1 MDSPAKKFTNLPL
14 VYRAA
19 VIIPAYNAEATLA
32 GCLASLTTQALPA
45 GLKLEI
51 IVVDDGSTDRTCQIA
66 KDYSGQGVKLVRIP
80 HRGAAAARNRGV
92 SAVSTNCE
100 FILFTDADC
109 EPAPDWAG
117 RLVEAL
123 TLATEGTIG
132 VKGVYRTR
140 QSSVVALFVQSE
152 LEERY
157 ARFRS
162 GRAKPGFCDTYS
174 AAFYYKVLK
183 HYPFDEGLPGAVVE
197 DAELG
202 WRLGQAGYKFGF
214 APEAVVYHRHV
225 AGLKKYFLRK
235 FQIARYRVL
244 LYHHY
249 PDRLVADPHTSKAA
263 KLQMVLLCLGVLLSS
278 LGLLGS
284 FIKLGAKA
292 SRLALGGGAGILLVL
307 ELSFWSFLRRAK
319 LPWDW
324 SLLLLNTRTTA
335 FCAGA
340 LYGIGQLLVE
350 KWI

>member
-1 MDSPAKKFTNLPL
+1 MDLPTKKLTNSQLACK
-14 VYRAA
+14 AA
-19 VIIPAYNAEATLA
+19 VIVPAYNAVSTLA
-32 GCLASLTTQALPA
+32 GCLASLTNQALPA

-51 IVVDDGSTDRTCQIA
+51 IVVDDGSTDGTCEVA
-66 KDYSGQGVKLVRIP
+66 LRYSSRGVKLVRIP
-80 HRGAAAARNRGV
+80 HSGAAAARNRGV
-92 SAVSTNCE
+92 STVNTDCE

-117 RLVEAL
+117 QLVETL
-123 TLATEGTIG
+123 TGTGEGTIG

-140 QSSVVALFVQSE
+140 QSSLVALFVQSE

-162 GRAKPGFCDTYS
+162 GHTRPGFCDTYS

-183 HYPFDEGLPGAVVE
+183 HYPFDEELPGAVVE

-214 APEAVVYHRHV
+214 APKAVVYHQHV
-225 AGLKKYFLRK
+225 AELKKYFLRK

-244 LYHHY
+244 LYHRY
-249 PDRLVADPHTSKAA
+249 PGRLVADPHTSKAA
-263 KLQMVLLCLGVLLSS
+263 KTQMALLAFGVLLSGLGLGVLL
-278 LGLLGS
+278 LKVRA
-284 FIKLGAKA
+284 KLA
-292 SRLALGGGAGILLVL
+292 RLALLSGAVILVLL
-307 ELSFWSFLRRAK
+307 ELSFWPFVRRSR
-319 LPWDW
+319 LPWGW
-324 SLLLLNTRTTA
+324 SLLLLNTRTAA

-340 LYGIGQLLVE
+340 LCGTGQLLIE

>member
-1 MDSPAKKFTNLPL
+1 MDLPAKKLTNSQLACK
-14 VYRAA
+14 AA
-19 VIIPAYNAEATLA
+19 VIVPAYNAVSTLA
-32 GCLASLTTQALPA
+32 GCLASLTNQALPA

-51 IVVDDGSTDRTCQIA
+51 IVVDDGSTDGTCEVA
-66 KDYSGQGVKLVRIP
+66 LRYSSRGVKLVRIP
-80 HRGAAAARNRGV
+80 HSGAAAARNRGV

-109 EPAPDWAG
+109 EPALDWAW

-157 ARFRS
+157 ARFSS
-162 GRAKPGFCDTYS
+162 GHTRPGFCDTYS
-174 AAFYYKVLK
+174 AAFDYKVLK

-244 LYHHY
+244 LYHRY

-278 LGLLGS
+278 LGLFGS

-292 SRLALGGGAGILLVL
+292 SRLALLNGAVILVLL
-307 ELSFWSFLRRAK
+307 ELSFWPFIGRSR
-319 LPWDW
+319 LPRGW
-324 SLLLLNTRTTA
+324 SLLLLNTRTAA

-340 LYGIGQLLVE
+340 LCGTGQLLIE